1 VKQALPGR
9 GIDQVDPFLL
19 LHHGRI
25 RVNPD
30 AAPLHQGVGPHP
42 HRGFSPVSFIIE
54 GEVHH
59 RDSRGNDQIASQG
72 EVQWMHAGAG
82 IIHSERP
89 SNTLVQQGGTQ
100 EVVQLWINT
109 PATQKMN
116 QPDYQHVPVAEIPT
130 FKSADGIF
138 SNKLIA
144 GHYLELE
151 GNIQT
156 QSDLLIIWSES
167 PSASTQQLAIPDGF
181 SVMIYTLKGSVSIN
195 ESESVGPENLM
206 VIAEGTEVLSIDSE
220 GKSEFLLLAGS
231 PLEEKVVQHGPFVMN
246 STTEILEAMRDY
258 QMGKM
263 GILIEE

>member
-1 VKQALPGR
+1 MQALPGR
-9 GIDQVDPFLL
+9 DIDHVDPFLL

-25 RVNPD
+25 KVNQD

-42 HRGFSPVSFIIE
+42 HRGFTPVSFIIA

-82 IIHSERP
+82 IVHSERP
-89 SNTLVQQGGTQ
+89 SDTLVKKGGTQ

-109 PATQKMN
+109 PATEKMN
-116 QPDYQHVPVAEIPT
+116 QPDYQYSPASEIPT
-130 FKSADGIF
+130 FKSPDRTF

-144 GHYLELE
+144 GQYNELH

-156 QSDLLIIWSES
+156 QSEILIIWGES
-167 PSASTQQLAIPDGF
+167 LSDGTQQLSIPVGF
-181 SVMIYTLKGSVSIN
+181 SAMVYLLKGSISIN
-195 ESESVGPENLM
+195 DSEYLEPENLIVLENDTISLNM
-206 VIAEGTEVLSIDSE
+206 VGQ
-220 GKSEFLLLAGS
+220 GRCEFLLLGGA
-231 PLEEKVVQHGPFVMN
+231 PLNEKVVQHGPFVMN